1 MPAGIELTE
10 GRFRAMGSDCRI
22 VTDLDDRAVGFA
34 VHRLEDLE
42 SRWSRFR
49 TDSEITRCNL
59 HAGQWVEVSA
69 ATAELV
75 SRAVSAFERT
85 RGRFHPL
92 MLREL
97 AELGYD
103 RSHEMLDPPSGTP
116 MRSGRRRRRTVEES
130 ISIDG
135 RGIRIPPG
143 AAFDPGGLGKG
154 LAADIVVTA
163 LVEAGAEWAF
173 LSVGADLRVAG
184 SAIEERGWQVDV
196 ENPWKPGR
204 TWASAR
210 MRSGGL
216 SSSSVGSRRWL
227 HGRTDAHHLLD
238 PNTGRP
244 VAGDRIAATV
254 HATDAWWADVVAK
267 CVVIDVSVDASTLDS
282 WDAMGIAFGV
292 DGGHEELGWQANR
305 AFAVAS

>member
-10 GRFRAMGSDCRI
+10 GRFRAMGSDCRL
-22 VTDLDDRAVGFA
+22 VTDLDDRAVRFA

-49 TDSEITRCNL
+49 SDSEITECNRR
-59 HAGQWVEVSA
+59 AGEWVEVSPV
-69 ATAELV
+69 TVELV

-92 MLREL
+92 LLREL
-97 AELGYD
+97 VELGYD
-103 RSHEMLDPPSGTP
+103 RSHELLAEPGGTP
-116 MRSGRRRRRTVEES
+116 MRSTRRRRRTVEES

-135 RGIRIPPG
+135 RTIRVPPG

-154 LAADIVVTA
+154 LAADIVVGA
-163 LVEAGAEWAF
+163 LVEAGADWAV
-173 LSVGADLRVAG
+173 LSVGADLRLAG
-184 SAIEERGWQVDV
+184 AAIEERGWEVDV
-196 ENPWKPGR
+196 ENPWEPGR

-216 SSSSVGSRRWL
+216 GTSSVRTRRWL

-238 PNTGRP
+238 PHTGRP
-244 VAGDRIAATV
+244 ACGDRIAATV
-254 HATDAWWADVVAK
+254 HAGEAWWADVVAK
-267 CVVIDVSVDASTLDS
+267 CVVIDPDVDAATLES
-282 WDAMGIAFGV
+282 WGAMAIAFGS
-292 DGGHEELGWQANR
+292 DGEYEELGWQANR
-305 AFAVAS
+305 AFAIAS